1 MTETS
6 HPFPTVYFDGG
17 CPGQTPRGGST
28 WRTAGRPNW
37 AWLGRGPGLWLL
49 EAGYRIFLV
58 FRRGWRKT

>member
-1 MTETS
+1 MTEKS

-17 CPGQTPRGGST
+17 CS
-28 WRTAGRPNW
+28 
-37 AWLGRGPGLWLL
+37 GLRLL